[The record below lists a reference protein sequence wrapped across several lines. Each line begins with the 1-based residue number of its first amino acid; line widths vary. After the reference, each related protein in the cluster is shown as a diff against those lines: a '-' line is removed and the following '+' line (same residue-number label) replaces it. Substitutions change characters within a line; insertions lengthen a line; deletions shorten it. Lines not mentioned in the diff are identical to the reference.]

1 MNHFTVNNGL
11 CDMTLMYS
19 KNKKKFH
26 LTSMNFAFR
35 TVGDLWLDV
44 KIFYLGLGGEDSPNN
59 KHLHGCGSVS
69 FRPGVF
75 ELD

>member
-1 MNHFTVNNGL
+1 
-11 CDMTLMYS
+11 
-19 KNKKKFH
+19 
-26 LTSMNFAFR
+26 MNFAFR
-35 TVGDLWLDV
+35 TVEDLWLDV